1 MRELINIDAG
11 GERRAQESTKSAA
24 GTPVI
29 FVVMQSGMRA
39 NGGVESITRVIERMR
54 RVSPVVVTQMETP
67 VNDRWRAA
75 GCEVH
80 VWPVAGGARAARVA
94 GIARTNLRMSRLVR
108 RTGCRVVHCNDI
120 LSLWHTAFGARRAGA
135 RVVFN
140 IRNVKPASGR
150 YGRRWRIALRL
161 SDRQLVLSK
170 EMRDAL
176 AERLGLKR
184 NDGRGGIEYIYSMTD
199 LSATS
204 PAARAGR
211 ATARARLGI
220 DRNCF
225 AVGYVA
231 AFDPR
236 KGQLEFLENALGR
249 MREAVPAGKVFF
261 LGDFHPGES
270 VYARRCLE
278 YVERAGLSDRVSFVG
293 YTRDVAEWY
302 RALDLV
308 VVASRNEG
316 LARCMIESVAC
327 GTPVV
332 SFDVCSARE
341 ILEGHDCGVV
351 VPQGDYPALIRH
363 LARLAHDTDALGRLG
378 ENGARAAVLLFDP
391 SRVAGRYEELYL
403 SLL

>member
-1 MRELINIDAG
+1 LINTDEEGHAPG
-11 GERRAQESTKSAA
+11 AQRAAVASARA
-24 GTPVI
+24 PVI

-39 NGGVESITRVIERMR
+39 NGGVESITRVIERVR

-80 VWPVAGGARAARVA
+80 VWPVAGGATPARIAALSLD
-94 GIARTNLRMSRLVR
+94 NLRMSRLVR
-108 RTGCRVVHCNDI
+108 RKGCRVVHCNDI
-120 LSLWHTAFGARRAGA
+120 LALWHTAFGARRAGA

-140 IRNVKPASGR
+140 IRNVKPTARR

-161 SDRQLVLSK
+161 SDRQLVLSR
-170 EMRDAL
+170 EMRDTL

-184 NDGRGGIEYIYSMTD
+184 DGRLGGGIEYIYSMTD
-199 LSATS
+199 LSAAS
-204 PAARAGR
+204 PDGR
-211 ATARARLGI
+211 VERQRERARLGI
-220 DRNCF
+220 DQNCF

-249 MREAVPAGKVFF
+249 LREAVPAAKVFF
-261 LGDFHPGES
+261 LGDFDPVES
-270 VYARRCLE
+270 SYARRCLE
-278 YVERAGLSDRVSFVG
+278 YVERAGLSDRVAFVG

-302 RALDLV
+302 RALDV
-308 VVASRNEG
+308 VAVASRNEG
-316 LARCMIESVAC
+316 LARCMIESIAC

-341 ILEGHDCGVV
+341 ILEDHDCGAVV
-351 VPQGDYPALIRH
+351 AQGDYAALAGQ
-363 LARLAHDTDALGRLG
+363 LARLANDAPARGRLG
-378 ENGARAAVLLFDP
+378 ENGARAAALLFDP
-391 SRVAGRYEELYL
+391 SRVAAQYEELYL